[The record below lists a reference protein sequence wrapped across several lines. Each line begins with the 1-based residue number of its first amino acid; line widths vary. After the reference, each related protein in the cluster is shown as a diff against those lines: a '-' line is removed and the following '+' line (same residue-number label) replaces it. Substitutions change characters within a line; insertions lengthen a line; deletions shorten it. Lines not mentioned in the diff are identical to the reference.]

1 MYSAHRGMGVPA
13 PNNRLTELLDQVRA
27 EFESVQ
33 SSTRDYEQNSMLLN
47 FLVEYIVD
55 FQSRTF
61 CIYKMGELSFH
72 ICLTQTVLEERRLHE
87 WLILS

>member
-33 SSTRDYEQNSMLLN
+33 SSTRDYEQNSMLLT
-47 FLVEYIVD
+47 FLVKHI
-55 FQSRTF
+55 SRLSASNL
-61 CIYKMGELSFH
+61 CIHKMGGLSFQ
-72 ICLTQTVLEERRLHE
+72 IF
-87 WLILS
+87 LI